1 MAPSIE
7 FDENEHPDVF
17 TANLI
22 KRIENKLRASI
33 TQSPCCGSNEA
44 NPQCT
49 FDQAFDQPH
58 ITDSATQLLR
68 ILQQYDNKT
77 RSRNPFKVK
86 FSQIEDLVP
95 MTHCFHHREV
105 AIEKLR
111 CWAGQPKQNGNGED
125 DGTSDTHDSKTDQ
138 YTEPRD
144 HSSSENSS
152 ANESRDDGGEESKV
166 EDSSEYDEKGIP
178 FKTPDRTQQPR
189 SSRECSSSASSPSP
203 GSDTDLSV
211 FSPTSEAET
220 PLTPF
225 TPPSSGKLRDR
236 QSVDVSPSTRSYFN
250 KRKSVGVE
258 EREKSPAENLPTNDD
273 ASRTKGG
280 AARVLFPKTPPAV
293 FRPPKTKTTKFQIWS
308 LIEKDLVDKEA
319 NAGIVY
325 VLQLRSHD
333 MFKVGYTGRRVYE
346 RYGSRC
352 CLDVLLVAE
361 SESHFVGA
369 HRAEQLVHA
378 DLFEGRKYVEK
389 CPGCGKGHTEWFQST
404 IQEVTDSV
412 NRWTRF
418 VEHRDTYVNG
428 KLSDKARASLSDM
441 WSSEA
446 IVHKLQD
453 DCGNARPKNLKFYK
467 EGVPPSEFK
476 LVSTMRPG
484 ASLQNRSGPLPSEIQ
499 AMNEEDKSREGVVE
513 SFEMR
518 NQSPDMSLES
528 SDKTKK
534 FEPARATKD
543 QGVQTIEASRG
554 EHNVFSSTASE
565 SENGA
570 VVGGE
575 EDDSLTDESVVGE
588 EEDDS
593 RTDDSVIGEE
603 EDNRLTDNSVVGN
616 GDRMAEH
623 ETRAPEAEEQVEEQ
637 VQYKVDD
644 ETDEEESVGDET
656 SPKMREEEKEVNRGL
671 QVSSEGCNAA
681 APQQLLVRMG
691 EAECDD
697 EFERRICWAF
707 FFIDL
712 VVCYFIFIV

>member
-7 FDENEHPDVF
+7 YDENEHPDVF
-17 TANLI
+17 RANLI
-22 KRIENKLRASI
+22 NRIENKLRDST

-44 NPQCT
+44 NPQCM

-58 ITDSATQLLR
+58 ITDSTTKLLR

-77 RSRNPFKVK
+77 RSRNPFKVE

-111 CWAGQPKQNGNGED
+111 CWAGQPTQNGNGED
-125 DGTSDTHDSKTDQ
+125 DGTSDTYDSETDQ
-138 YTEPRD
+138 YAEPID
-144 HSSSENSS
+144 HSSTENSTS
-152 ANESRDDGGEESKV
+152 DESRDDGGEEFEM
-166 EDSSEYDEKGIP
+166 EDSSECDEKGIS
-178 FKTPDRTQQPR
+178 FKTPDRTLQPR
-189 SSRECSSSASSPSP
+189 SSREGSSSAVSPSP
-203 GSDTDLSV
+203 GSYTDLSV
-211 FSPTSEAET
+211 FSPTSEADT

-236 QSVDVSPSTRSYFN
+236 QSVDVSPSPGSYFN
-250 KRKSVGVE
+250 NRKSVGVE
-258 EREKSPAENLPTNDD
+258 EIEKSPTEDSPTNDD
-273 ASRTKGG
+273 VSRIKGG

-293 FRPPKTKTTKFQIWS
+293 FGPPKTKTTKFQIWS
-308 LIEKDLVDKEA
+308 LIEKDLVGKQVKP
-319 NAGIVY
+319 GIVY

-333 MFKVGYTGRRVYE
+333 MFKIGYTESRVYK
-346 RYGSRC
+346 RYRSQC

-378 DLFEGRKYVEK
+378 DLFEDRKYLEK
-389 CPGCGKGHTEWFQST
+389 CPDCGKGHIEWFQST
-404 IQEVTDSV
+404 IREVTDSV

-418 VEHRDTYVNG
+418 VEHPDTYVNG

-446 IVHKLQD
+446 IVRKLQD

-528 SDKTKK
+528 SDKRGK

-543 QGVQTIEASRG
+543 QGVQTMEAYGG
-554 EHNVFSSTASE
+554 EHDVFSSTVSE

-570 VVGGE
+570 VVGEEE
-575 EDDSLTDESVVGE
+575 EDSLPDESVVGE
-588 EEDDS
+588 EGDDS
-593 RTDDSVIGEE
+593 RTDDSV
-603 EDNRLTDNSVVGN
+603 VGN
-616 GDRMAEH
+616 GDEMAEH
-623 ETRAPEAEEQVEEQ
+623 ETRGTEAEEQVEEQVEQ

-644 ETDEEESVGDET
+644 ETDEGELIGDET
-656 SPKMREEEKEVNRGL
+656 SLEMREEEKEV
-671 QVSSEGCNAA
+671 SSERCNAA
-681 APQQLLVRMG
+681 APQQLPVRMG

-697 EFERRICWAF
+697 EMERRICWTLF
-707 FFIDL
+707 FMDL
-712 VVCYFIFIV
+712 VVCCFIFIV